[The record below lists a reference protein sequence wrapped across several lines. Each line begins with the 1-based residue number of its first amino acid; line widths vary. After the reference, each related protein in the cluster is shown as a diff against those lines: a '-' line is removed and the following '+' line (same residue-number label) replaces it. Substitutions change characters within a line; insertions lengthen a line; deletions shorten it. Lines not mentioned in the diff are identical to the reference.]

1 MEDYGV
7 YNYIEHTKAM
17 VSRIIRIMYCTRTVC
32 GCAICSHFKK
42 RTFPMTE
49 TSGFLVRTIFVV
61 VEK

>member
-1 MEDYGV
+1 MA
-7 YNYIEHTKAM
+7 YITISNIPKRWFQGLYVLCIVQEQC
-17 VSRIIRIMYCTRTVC
+17 VVV
-32 GCAICSHFKK
+32 ICSHFKK